1 MKMIIF
7 LAFALFLQGSLGELV
22 CEELPVGLCSF
33 SIASSGKRCLLETFA
48 SNDGTLEFQCK
59 TSEVV
64 AINLHEYIEADECV
78 SACGVD
84 RKSVGIS
91 SDSLLDSQFT
101 AKLCSPQCYQNCPNI
116 VDLYY
121 NLAIGEGDTRPVG
134 FGHVIIDAP
143 VGQKR
148 RTLRASMLPKTISLW
163 QHAMFVVEYQM
174 RVVNSFLIRV
184 LIPASVNG
192 WDNGKILATK
202 LKPFSSDLED
212 DTTTVENGN
221 ANILKDECL
230 EEIRA

>member
-121 NLAIGEGDTRPVG
+121 NLAVGEAYTWK
-134 FGHVIIDAP
+134 IIKSRNVSDY
-143 VGQKR
+143 GSGN
-148 RTLRASMLPKTISLW
+148 LN
-163 QHAMFVVEYQM
+163 HGY
-174 RVVNSFLIRV
+174 
-184 LIPASVNG
+184 LIPALVKALNH
-192 WDNGKILATK
+192 ILQ
-202 LKPFSSDLED
+202 L
-212 DTTTVENGN
+212 
-221 ANILKDECL
+221 
-230 EEIRA
+230 R